1 MNNAN
6 TCLWLP
12 ESSRGFKSPMKSIS
26 AWKRCFSSLQVGEQF
41 HTYVNNVSLT
51 RRYWVCTCSLKL
63 CLGILQQIEG
73 KLFCLASDHIEL
85 VKAVLL
91 LADTRRSCKDIMDCV
106 QNLPSPTEGP
116 SSKLEFRIL
125 QKYINH
131 RLAGEFRTQRTRQSG
146 DFVPITYLTK
156 PNKPHVEQTKTP
168 KENTPNPPP
177 VRKFWAG
184 EAVSPQTSSQTPP
197 RTYLKLMKYNYSF
210 LHLHLKSVW

>member
-63 CLGILQQIEG
+63 CLGILQQIED
-73 KLFCLASDHIEL
+73 KLFCLAPDHIES

-106 QNLPSPTEGP
+106 QNVPSPTEGP
-116 SSKLEFRIL
+116 SSKLEFKIL

-131 RLAGEFRTQRTRQSG
+131 KLAGEFRTQRTRQSC

-156 PNKPHVEQTKTP
+156 QINHMWNKQKRPKKTHQSHHPWGSSEPVKQFLP
-168 KENTPNPPP
+168 KEVPKLPP
-177 VRKFWAG
+177 
-184 EAVSPQTSSQTPP
+184 E
-197 RTYLKLMKYNYSF
+197 LI
-210 LHLHLKSVW
+210 